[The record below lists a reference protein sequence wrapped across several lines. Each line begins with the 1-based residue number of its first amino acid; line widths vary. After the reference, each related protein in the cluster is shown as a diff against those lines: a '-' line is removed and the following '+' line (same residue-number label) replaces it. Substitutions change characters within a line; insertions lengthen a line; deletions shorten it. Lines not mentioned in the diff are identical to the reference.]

1 LQPFFLSTPIYY
13 VNAKPH
19 LGHAYTT
26 AVADSMI
33 RFQKLM
39 GRRTFFLTGTDEHG
53 DKIVRSAEAQGVSPR
68 EYVDTISAQFQ
79 GLWDALGYGYDD
91 FIRTTQSRHV
101 ERVQLFLQRIYD
113 QGDIYHG
120 EYGGHY
126 CFGCERFYT
135 EKELRDGLCPD
146 HLIAPEYIQEKN
158 YFFRMSKYLG
168 PLRDHIEANPDF
180 IRPERYRNEVLGLL
194 REDLGDLCISRP
206 KSRLSWGIELPFD
219 PEYVTYVW
227 FDALLNYITALEW
240 PDGERFTDFWPQAQH
255 LVAKDILKPHAVFWP
270 CMLLSAG
277 LPLYRHLNVHGYWL
291 VQDTK
296 MSKSLG
302 NVVEPLDFAE
312 KYGRGPFRYFL
323 LREMQFGQDANVS
336 EDALRTRFNA
346 DLANDLGNLFS
357 RVLSM
362 THKYFKGRVP
372 APGPIRQEE
381 EGLHVLASEC
391 LENFQAQF
399 HCFQFSMG
407 LESLWVLVRALNKYV
422 DASQPWALFKQEQT
436 DLLGTVLYTLL
447 EGMRKVAVHLWP
459 VMPEESEAM
468 LAQLGERSPAE
479 RWPHLA
485 DEVLRWGGLEPG
497 TEVASSSSLFP
508 RLETLK
514 AEKLDPK
521 QAKPAPQGHA
531 EKGNDGKKD
540 AKTAHQQDA
549 AAEFLEFADFQR
561 LDLRVGTVV
570 SAEPVQGADKL
581 LHLHVDIGEDEP
593 RSIVAGIAQH
603 WSPDNLVGRQVVVVA
618 NLKPRKLRG
627 ALSQGMVL
635 AVHAPEGLR
644 LLAPSDTVP
653 PGSKVS

>member
-1 LQPFFLSTPIYY
+1 MQPFFLSTPIYY

-53 DKIVRSAEAQGVSPR
+53 DKIVRAAEARGVSPR
-68 EYVDTISAQFQ
+68 EYVDTVSAQFQ

-91 FIRTTQSRHV
+91 FIRTTQPRHV
-101 ERVQLFLQRIYD
+101 ERVQRFLQRIYD

-146 HLIAPEYIQEKN
+146 HLTAPEYIQEKN

-168 PLRDHIEANPDF
+168 PLREHIEANPDF

-194 REDLGDLCISRP
+194 REELGDLCISRP

-240 PDGERFTDFWPQAQH
+240 PDGERFTTFWPQAQH

-362 THKYFKGRVP
+362 THKYFQGRVP
-372 APGPIRQEE
+372 APGPIRPEE
-381 EGLHVLASEC
+381 EDLHVLASEC

-399 HCFQFSMG
+399 QRFQFSMG

-436 DLLGTVLYTLL
+436 DLLGTVMYTLL

-459 VMPEESEAM
+459 VMPEQSETM
-468 LAQLGERSPAE
+468 LGQLGQHGDAE

-485 DEVLRWGGLEPG
+485 DEILRWGGLEPG
-497 TEVASSSSLFP
+497 TQVAASSSLFP
-508 RLETLK
+508 RLETPK
-514 AEKLDPK
+514 ADKLDAK
-521 QAKPAPQGHA
+521 QTKPAQQGQA
-531 EKGNDGKKD
+531 EKGEGGKKET
-540 AKTAHQQDA
+540 KA
-549 AAEFLEFADFQR
+549 ARQEDGASELLEFADFQR

-581 LHLHVDIGEDEP
+581 LHLHVDLGEAES

-644 LLAPSDTVP
+644 LLAPSDAVL

>member
-1 LQPFFLSTPIYY
+1 MQSFFLSTPIYY

-39 GRRTFFLTGTDEHG
+39 GRKTFFLTGTDEHG
-53 DKIVRSAEAQGVSPR
+53 DKIVRAAEARDVSPR
-68 EYVDTISAQFQ
+68 EYVDTVSAQFQ

-101 ERVQLFLQRIYD
+101 ERVQRFLQRIYD

-146 HLIAPEYIQEKN
+146 HLTAPEYIQEKN

-168 PLRDHIEANPDF
+168 PLREHIEANPDF

-240 PDGERFTDFWPQAQH
+240 PDGELFTTFWPQAQH

-336 EDALRTRFNA
+336 EEALRTRFNS

-362 THKYFKGRVP
+362 THKYFQGRVP
-372 APGPIRQEE
+372 TPGPIRPEE

-399 HCFQFSMG
+399 HRFQFSMG

-422 DASQPWALFKQEQT
+422 DASQPWALFKQQQT
-436 DLLGTVLYTLL
+436 DLLGTVMYTLL

-468 LAQLGERSPAE
+468 LAQLGERAPWE

-497 TEVASSSSLFP
+497 TEVAPSSSLFP
-508 RLETLK
+508 RLENLK
-514 AEKLDPK
+514 AEKLDAK
-521 QAKPAPQGHA
+521 QAKPGPQRQA
-531 EKGNDGKKD
+531 EKGDGGKKD
-540 AKTAHQQDA
+540 AKMAHQQDA
-549 AAEFLEFADFQR
+549 EELLEFADFQR

-581 LHLHVDIGEDEP
+581 LHLHVDIGEDES

-603 WSPDNLVGRQVVVVA
+603 WSPVNLVGRQVVVVA

-644 LLAPSDTVP
+644 LLAPSDAVP

>member
-1 LQPFFLSTPIYY
+1 MQSFFLSTPIYY

-39 GRRTFFLTGTDEHG
+39 GRKTFFLTGTDEHG
-53 DKIVRSAEAQGVSPR
+53 DKIVRAAEAKGVSPR
-68 EYVDTISAQFQ
+68 EYVDTVSAQFQ

-91 FIRTTQSRHV
+91 FIRTTQPRHV
-101 ERVQLFLQRIYD
+101 GLVQRFLQRIYD

-146 HLIAPEYIQEKN
+146 HLTAPEYIQEKN

-168 PLRDHIEANPDF
+168 PLREHIEANPDF

-240 PDGERFTDFWPQAQH
+240 PDGERFATFWPQAQH

-362 THKYFKGRVP
+362 THKYFQGRVP
-372 APGPIRQEE
+372 TPGPIRPEDE
-381 EGLHVLASEC
+381 DLHVLASEC

-399 HCFQFSMG
+399 HRFQFSMG

-422 DASQPWALFKQEQT
+422 DASQPWALFKQGQT
-436 DLLGTVLYTLL
+436 DLLGTVMYTLL

-459 VMPEESEAM
+459 VMPEQSETM
-468 LAQLGERSPAE
+468 LAQLGQHGDAE

-497 TEVASSSSLFP
+497 TEVAASSSLFP
-508 RLETLK
+508 RLETTK
-514 AEKLDPK
+514 AGKHEDK
-521 QAKPAPQGHA
+521 QAKPAPQGQA
-531 EKGNDGKKD
+531 EKGDGGKRD
-540 AKTAHQQDA
+540 PKTAEQQSDA
-549 AAEFLEFADFQR
+549 AELLEFADFQR
-561 LDLRVGTVV
+561 LDLRVGAVL

-581 LHLHVDIGEDEP
+581 LQLHVDLGEAEP
-593 RSIVAGIAQH
+593 RSIVAGIAPH

-627 ALSQGMVL
+627 TLSQGMVL

-644 LLAPSDTVP
+644 LLAPSDNVP